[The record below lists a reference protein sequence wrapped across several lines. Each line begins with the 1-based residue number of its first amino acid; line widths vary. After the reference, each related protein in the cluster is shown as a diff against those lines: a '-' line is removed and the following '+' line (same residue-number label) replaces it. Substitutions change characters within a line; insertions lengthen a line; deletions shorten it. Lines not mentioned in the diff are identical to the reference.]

1 MIRVGQVVLAANDR
15 IVMADSK
22 NASIFDEMAGPDG
35 TMRNA
40 YRSYNDW
47 LVETPTE
54 RLVRKHE
61 QADILF
67 RRLGITFTVY
77 GEEEGTE
84 RLIPFDVIPRILD
97 AQEWEIISTGVCQ
110 RVDAIN
116 ACSAPGSLDT
126 SLSHAAGLIEIAACH
141 A

>member
-1 MIRVGQVVLAANDR
+1 
-15 IVMADSK
+15 MADSK

-116 ACSAPGSLDT
+116 AFLHDIYHDQDI
-126 SLSHAAGLIEIAACH
+126 LKAGRIPAELVLTNVAFRPEMSTPE
-141 A
+141 